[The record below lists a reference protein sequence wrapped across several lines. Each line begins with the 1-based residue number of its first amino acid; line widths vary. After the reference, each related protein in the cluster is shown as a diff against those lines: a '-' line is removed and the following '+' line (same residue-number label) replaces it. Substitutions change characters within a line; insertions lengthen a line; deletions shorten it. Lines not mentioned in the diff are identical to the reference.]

1 MSKIEAP
8 KKYFEDFAEGD
19 VFEYRVAGVTPQ
31 EIKDFA
37 KLYDPQAFHLDEAEA
52 AKTHFG
58 DLVASGFQTQLL
70 CFGPFCRQV
79 LLNSGSVGAPGVNIK
94 WLRPWYP
101 DIPLD
106 VAVTLVSKRLSS
118 KSNDRGYMSMVLE
131 AKADDVAILAMDWT
145 VIMLTQHAKYNE

>member
-1 MSKIEAP
+1 MNRTEKPI
-8 KKYFEDFAEGD
+8 KYFEDFEEGD
-19 VFEYRVAGVTPQ
+19 VFEFQVPELTPK

-37 KLYDPQAFHLDEAEA
+37 EQYDPQRFHLDEREA

-58 DLVASGFQTQLL
+58 GLVASGFQTQLL
-70 CFGPFCRQV
+70 CFAPFCKQV
-79 LLNSGSVGAPGVNIK
+79 LVNSGSVGAPGVNIK

-101 DIPLD
+101 DTPLE

-131 AKADDVAILAMDWT
+131 AKADDVVILAMDWT
-145 VIMLTQHAKYNE
+145 VIMLTQ